1 MTRRR
6 DHDRGE
12 PDGHVAVALFAL
24 GATAGMLVILIGFQ
38 VVPEPVDPGV
48 AEFRALRR
56 FAETHY
62 VEEIAPEDLNER
74 AFTGMLEGL
83 DRHTKYVPPSESEGQ
98 RRRTEGDFRG
108 IGISYDVD
116 ADGPFV
122 LFPYTRTP
130 AAEAGVR
137 PGDRIRAVDG
147 ETLVGV
153 TDRAL
158 IREKLAPDGRDEI
171 TLRLESLAGEV
182 REVTVAPRIL
192 IDPSVRH
199 VRIVPDTPGVGYLA
213 ITSFT
218 SNTADEFD
226 LAVTEL
232 VERGARALVIDLRF
246 NYGGV
251 LDAAVH
257 IAGRFIESGVVASS
271 EGRISREVH
280 RAESVAARFSQLEV
294 CVLVNGAS
302 ASASEIVA
310 GALQDHRVAV
320 LVGEPTYG
328 KGVIQT
334 ARSFPEY
341 GSRAKVTSG
350 YFYSPSGRNFD
361 RGVDEGREY
370 GILPDVHVRV
380 SAESQHVLAR
390 WLDRYDPPRE
400 LLDELEAWDATTDR
414 VILPAPPEDPQ
425 LDAALALL
433 RGAQP
438 PPAATEAREP

>member
-56 FAETHY
+56 FAESHY
-62 VEEIAPEDLNER
+62 VEEIAPDALNED
-74 AFTGMLEGL
+74 AFAGMLSGL
-83 DRHTKYVPPSESEGQ
+83 DRHTRYFPPDESEGQ

-108 IGISYDVD
+108 TGIWFRT
-116 ADGPFV
+116 DGEGPQV
-122 LFPYTRTP
+122 LFPVAGTP
-130 AAEAGVR
+130 AAEAGVL
-137 PGDRIRAVDG
+137 PGDRIRAIDG
-147 ETLVGV
+147 VSMVGV
-153 TDRAL
+153 TDTTI
-158 IREKLAPDGRDEI
+158 IRERLVPEGRDAV
-171 TLRLESLAGEV
+171 LLQLESLAGEI
-182 REVTVAPRIL
+182 REITVEPRIL
-192 IDPSVRH
+192 VDPSVRH

-213 ITSFT
+213 INSFT

-226 LAVTEL
+226 VAVTEL

-257 IAGRFIESGVVASS
+257 IAGRFIDSGVVVSS
-271 EGRISREVH
+271 EGRVSREVH

-380 SAESQHVLAR
+380 TPESRGDLER
-390 WLDRYDPPRE
+390 WLRRYDPPRE
-400 LLDELEAWDATTDR
+400 LLEALEAWDAAVDEE
-414 VILPAPPEDPQ
+414 ILPAPPDDPQ